1 MAQYTSTT
9 LAAIATTKAKAS
21 NDSLARR
28 LRSTRLSSSPNR
40 YPSPG
45 KRATTENTNTS
56 NIPSSPSQNDRY
68 TRASRFA
75 SSGRNTTGANVPR
88 SSTQQL
94 TRQYGSI
101 HNNRNDQPLRTSKNH
116 PSTVNNREMELVKGI
131 SDQLET
137 GLNEPALE
145 AILDLLKRGEHPDA
159 IVAVVT
165 SLAQHSR

>member
-45 KRATTENTNTS
+45 KRATIENTNTS
-56 NIPSSPSQNDRY
+56 NIPSSSSHNDRY
-68 TRASRFA
+68 NRASRFA
-75 SSGRNTTGANVPR
+75 SSGSR
-88 SSTQQL
+88 SSTQQP

-101 HNNRNDQPLRTSKNH
+101 HNNRNNQPPRTSRNL
-116 PSTVNNREMELVKGI
+116 PSTANNREMELVKGI